1 MLPTRLPD
9 CPLYGWGLP
18 QVGEVEEA
26 VVRGEVEVAAQEW
39 QSDVVARNLNYY
51 CALQE
56 RNHA

>member
-1 MLPTRLPD
+1 M
-9 CPLYGWGLP
+9 YGVWGGLP